1 MADELFKP
9 IASTGPRPD
18 PGTTDLLYTRSFLAL
33 RTFIGVLGV
42 ALPVLVVFGDRL
54 LFHGRPY
61 GQHWPRGSVSVYY
74 YSGLREVFVG
84 TIAATG
90 VFFIAYR
97 VWERNRENLLSWA
110 AGLAACA
117 IALFPTKPP
126 GPVGDDPALVLSPL
140 QNKFGVTPITTI
152 HYVASAAFLVALAW
166 ISWQFGRREGDR
178 KERLGMKR
186 SPEFW
191 RLFHRGCAAA
201 MGLALLWV
209 VVGSF
214 AHVARATLIGEWV
227 CAIAFGASW
236 FWKGFELDALR
247 GHPAQEVAPVGN
259 GGGTGAT

>member
-1 MADELFKP
+1 ME
-9 IASTGPRPD
+9 RPVA
-18 PGTTDLLYTRSFLAL
+18 RSEGQERA
-33 RTFIGVLGV
+33 VES
-42 ALPVLVVFGDRL
+42 PDDVVIRQL
-54 LFHGRPY
+54 
-61 GQHWPRGSVSVYY
+61 
-74 YSGLREVFVG
+74 
-84 TIAATG
+84 
-90 VFFIAYR
+90 
-97 VWERNRENLLSWA
+97 A
-110 AGLAACA
+110 AGLC
-117 IALFPTKPP
+117 
-126 GPVGDDPALVLSPL
+126 
-140 QNKFGVTPITTI
+140 
-152 HYVASAAFLVALAW
+152 
-166 ISWQFGRREGDR
+166 DR
-178 KERLGMKR
+178 KERLGMER